1 MTPLAAISAGWIA
14 LIVVAVLA
22 LWFVGLYNGL
32 VRLKNIA
39 KEAWAQIDVQLKR
52 RHDLIPNLVETAKG
66 YMKHEKETLERV
78 IQARNAA
85 VAVQAD
91 PTKGPAAL
99 GAAENMLTGAL
110 RQFFALSEAYPDL
123 KANQNMLKLQE
134 ELTSTEN
141 RIAFSRQHYN
151 DSVRRYNTKLEQVP
165 TNIVKN
171 FGDFPAMEFFELEDA
186 AQREVPKVSF

>member
-1 MTPLAAISAGWIA
+1 MSHLAISGGWIA
-14 LIVVAVLA
+14 LIIVALLA
-22 LWFVGLYNGL
+22 LWFVALFNGL
-32 VRLKNIA
+32 VRLKNIG

-85 VAVQAD
+85 VTVQAD
-91 PTKGPAAL
+91 PTKGPAAI

-110 RQFFALSEAYPDL
+110 RQFFALSENYPDL
-123 KANQNMLKLQE
+123 KANQNMLQVQE

-171 FGDFPAMEFFELEDA
+171 FGDFPPLEFFEIENA
-186 AQREVPKVSF
+186 AEREVPKVSF